1 MPVFNEWVGVAILAA
16 GVAIVTI
23 GLFWLLIRAFR
34 SSIWW
39 GLAVLFIPLIG
50 PLAFIVARFRA
61 ARWPLLV
68 IVLGGLVAGSAVALN
83 AIFGDSGVA
92 RPLEQSY
99 QGERELNLTGVPDYD
114 YTLLKDKPDLVT
126 LQMANPDV
134 TDATLDHLAGMT
146 KLRELDL
153 TYSKVTDE
161 GLAKLAGLPALEVVR
176 LARTAV
182 TDAGVRTHVLS
193 IKTLKEIDVRGTKV
207 ETKTLR
213 EWKNADPQVRK
224 YLK

>member
-1 MPVFNEWVGVAILAA
+1 
-16 GVAIVTI
+16 
-23 GLFWLLIRAFR
+23 
-34 SSIWW
+34 
-39 GLAVLFIPLIG
+39 
-50 PLAFIVARFRA
+50 
-61 ARWPLLV
+61 
-68 IVLGGLVAGSAVALN
+68 
-83 AIFGDSGVA
+83 
-92 RPLEQSY
+92 
-99 QGERELNLTGVPDYD
+99 
-114 YTLLKDKPDLVT
+114 
-126 LQMANPDV
+126 MANPDV

-153 TYSKVTDE
+153 TDSKVTDE